1 MLEIFEFSIKEYLYN
16 KYDIIDR
23 VRIRFYNF
31 ADEVKQTDDMYMISI
46 LFKNYYDGDFN
57 NIRDDIDM
65 IKKVINLNGLVISFF
80 YQPEELLNVK
90 GI

>member
-16 KYDIIDR
+16 KYDIIDK

-46 LFKNYYDGDFN
+46 LFKNHYDGDVN

-65 IKKVINLNGLVISFF
+65 FKKVINLNGLVISFF

-90 GI
+90 GF